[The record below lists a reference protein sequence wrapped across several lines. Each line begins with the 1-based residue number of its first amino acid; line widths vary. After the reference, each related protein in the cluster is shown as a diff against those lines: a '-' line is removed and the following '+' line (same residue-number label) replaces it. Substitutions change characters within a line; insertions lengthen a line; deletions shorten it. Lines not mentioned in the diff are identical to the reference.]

1 MASPPGMP
9 MVRDVGAHAACMRVR
24 DISGTHLEGSK
35 DSTT

>member
-1 MASPPGMP
+1 MTTPP
-9 MVRDVGAHAACMRVR
+9 VVVVARDVGAHATCMRVR